1 MFYSKRK
8 KYLKKLKDYGADW
21 DTEEYGFVLVM
32 NDGRLCPSNNKDKT
46 GLYLN
51 KQQLFNLVSVIQDNT

>member
-1 MFYSKRK
+1 MFESKRK
-8 KYLKKLKDYGADW
+8 KYLKKLKIYGAGW
-21 DTEEYGFVLVM
+21 DTEEYGYVLVM
-32 NDGRLCPSNNKDKT
+32 ADGRLCPSNNKDVP